1 MSALAGFW
9 NFDGRSAERTVAS
22 SLAEAL
28 ASPGGDRGVIWC
40 DGAAGLACRLQ
51 RVAPES
57 AAECQ
62 PVVDTFGHA
71 LLFDGRLDNRE
82 SLLAQLAG
90 DAPDEGAA
98 DSTLVL
104 AAWRLWGMTSLA
116 RLEGDFALA
125 LFDARA
131 QRVVL
136 ARDPVGCRPLYY
148 WIDDKT
154 LVFAT
159 EIKAILAHPDVPARP
174 NDDLLADAFLLD
186 RLPYDDEGETFFA
199 GIHAVLPGCWLRVAP
214 RHSRSGQFWDFDPRA
229 QLRLA
234 SYDDYA
240 DRLRELLI
248 QSVRRR
254 LRSAHPVAV
263 AASGGLDSSVVLCIA
278 DDLRKSGESAVSIVP
293 LTYTPADDPSSEENQ
308 FLGLLESGRGLQVG
322 RVTIDDPGDAAE
334 IERAAWHSESPLF
347 DAAWCAQR
355 PLLASAAARGARTLL
370 TGLWSDQFLFVTG
383 YLADLVRALSWRQV
397 GRHLDEYRRWFVD
410 ADPAYF
416 RARFRRE
423 LLANLAPDA
432 VRTWLRP
439 FRSVFDRPLKRPSFR
454 GDWPARVKRRRPR
467 ADRPAYATAH
477 AGTIY
482 QTARALSHRLQ
493 FEADTKLANSR
504 GIDLVTPFLDRDV
517 IAFLMSI
524 PGDVQT
530 HGGVPRALL
539 RDAMRGI
546 VPEPILRRRWRRAP
560 AAASA
565 AAVDSLEIS
574 GFEIWSRIFFSGKL
588 AAPPAQI
595 R

>member
-1 MSALAGFW
+1 MSALAGVW
-9 NFDGRSAERTVAS
+9 NFDGRPADRAVVS
-22 SLAEAL
+22 SLAAAI
-28 ASPGGDRGVIWC
+28 ASSDADRADVWC
-40 DGAAGLACRLQ
+40 DGAAGLACRLR

-57 AAECQ
+57 ATESQ
-62 PVVDTFGHA
+62 PLVDAFGHA

-82 SLLAQLAG
+82 ALLAQLAG
-90 DAPDEGAA
+90 NAPAIDAA

-104 AAWRLWGMTSLA
+104 AAWRMWGMASLA
-116 RLEGDFALA
+116 KLDGDFALA
-125 LFDARA
+125 VYDARA

-214 RHSRSGQFWDFDPRA
+214 RHSRSGQFWDFDPRV
-229 QLRLA
+229 QLRLD
-234 SYDDYA
+234 SYEAYA
-240 DRLRELLI
+240 DRLRGLLI
-248 QSVRRR
+248 QAVRRR

-263 AASGGLDSSVVLCIA
+263 AVSGGLDSSVVLCIA
-278 DDLRKSGESAVSIVP
+278 DDLRRSGESAVSIAP
-293 LTYTPADDPSSEENQ
+293 LTYTSADDPSSEENQ
-308 FLGLLESGRGLQVG
+308 HLGLLESGRGLQVG
-322 RVTIDDPGDAAE
+322 RVTIGASGDAAQS
-334 IERAAWHSESPLF
+334 ERAAWYSESPLF
-347 DAAWCAQR
+347 DAGWSAQR
-355 PLLASAAARGARTLL
+355 PLLASASARGARTLL
-370 TGLWSDQFLFVTG
+370 TGLWSDQLLFVTG
-383 YLADLVRALSWRQV
+383 YLTDLVRTLSWRQV
-397 GRHLDEYRRWFVD
+397 GRHLHEYRRWFVD

-432 VRTWLRP
+432 VRAWLRP
-439 FRSVFDRPLKRPSFR
+439 FHSMFDRPLERPAFPDNWR
-454 GDWPARVKRRRPR
+454 ARVKRRRPR

-477 AGTIY
+477 AGSIY

-493 FEADTKLANSR
+493 FEADTKLASSCAV
-504 GIDLVTPFLDRDV
+504 DLVTPFLDRDV

-560 AAASA
+560 AAPSTAPA
-565 AAVDSLEIS
+565 DSLEIS

-588 AAPPAQI
+588 AAPPAQV